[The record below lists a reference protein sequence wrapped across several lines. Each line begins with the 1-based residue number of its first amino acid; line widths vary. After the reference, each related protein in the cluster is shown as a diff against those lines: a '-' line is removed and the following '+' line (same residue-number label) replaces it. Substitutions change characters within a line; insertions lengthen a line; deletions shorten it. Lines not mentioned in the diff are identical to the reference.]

1 MQWHSWAE
9 FWQMGGY
16 GFYVWGSF
24 GITALV
30 VIGEIWQVRA
40 KRRSLLRNLLN
51 ETNSQDD
58 INSSSTS

>member
-40 KRRSLLRNLLN
+40 QRRSLLRNLLN
-51 ETNSQDD
+51 ESNSQDD
-58 INSSSTS
+58 VNSSSTS

>member
-9 FWQMGGY
+9 FWEMGGY

-30 VIGEIWQVRA
+30 VLGEIWQLRA
-40 KRRSLLRNLLN
+40 QRQALLRNLLN
-51 ETNSQDD
+51 ETSSQDD
-58 INSSSTS
+58 HHSSTPS